1 MARDR
6 VLPTAVYDGGAP
18 VQAFPLGGKAYPM
31 PVSGDVLSGF
41 PAATS
46 GAASLFLFDVPP
58 DTILYVGRA
67 QDLAG
72 LTVAQAR
79 ARMFPLRQVST
90 FACTDDAQADV
101 RFLAEAGVAALD
113 VRVLEAANLGGAA

>member
-1 MARDR
+1 MAKDR

-31 PVSGDVLSGF
+31 PVSGDALSGF
-41 PAATS
+41 PAATT

-58 DTILYVGRA
+58 DTVLYVGRA
-67 QDLAG
+67 ADLAG

-79 ARMFPLRQVST
+79 ARMFPLRQGAT
-90 FACTDDAQADV
+90 FACTDEAQPEI
-101 RFLAEAGVAALD
+101 RFLAEAGMVSLD
-113 VRVLEAANLGGAA
+113 VRVLEAANLGGSA